1 MVKWLDVAFVTQC
14 VMMCY
19 DDVIQCVMM
28 CYNVFKMSWEDVVT
42 NSHKGWAQP
51 TKGWHELN

>member
-19 DDVIQCVMM
+19 DVLQCVLKDELGGCGDECSQGMGTA
-28 CYNVFKMSWEDVVT
+28 NEGLART
-42 NSHKGWAQP
+42 
-51 TKGWHELN
+51 ELN

>member
-19 DDVIQCVMM
+19 DDVIQCVL
-28 CYNVFKMSWEDVVT
+28 EDV
-42 NSHKGWAQP
+42 
-51 TKGWHELN
+51 L